1 MEISQ
6 ADEKKTFTRVL
17 RNCNML
23 QIHFSL
29 WEVLWEHRI
38 IKMSKVGTITM
49 KLQGRNRKGNRR
61 LMANSA
67 KTSPPLSNLKKRN

>member
-1 MEISQ
+1 
-6 ADEKKTFTRVL
+6 
-17 RNCNML
+17 ML
-23 QIHFSL
+23 QIHCGL

-49 KLQGRNRKGNRR
+49 KLQGRDRKGNRK

-67 KTSPPLSNLKKRN
+67 KSPHSQT